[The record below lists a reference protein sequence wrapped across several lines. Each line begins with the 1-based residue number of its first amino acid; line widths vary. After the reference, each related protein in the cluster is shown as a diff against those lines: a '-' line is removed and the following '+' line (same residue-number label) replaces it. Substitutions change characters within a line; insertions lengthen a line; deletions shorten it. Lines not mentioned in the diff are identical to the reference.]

1 MHAPG
6 RAAQRGDA
14 SRRRRA
20 EPEPRARARRPRT
33 RGGGSGNS
41 GSGAQ
46 GGGGGRPGRAQGAA
60 PHFGE
65 VFIMQRR
72 RCSRGARGPAGS

>member
-6 RAAQRGDA
+6 RAAQRRNAG
-14 SRRRRA
+14 RRRRA
-20 EPEPRARARRPRT
+20 EPGPRARARRPRT
-33 RGGGSGNS
+33 RDSGRS
-41 GSGAQ
+41 SSSGAQ